1 LAKPKFILDSA
12 FLLIISKFINFVISK
27 HKTLFFSLTSNK
39 ETMMDPATIATM
51 VIAALSPLLLK
62 GTEEVAKTAFKDAYQ
77 AIKERFSRKPEKQ
90 SALEKF
96 EKNPS
101 TGAPV
106 FQSAL
111 AEHLATDTE
120 LIRLL
125 ATALEE
131 SGSVPAGS
139 LVGKIEAEKVVVA
152 NKIDTVNM

>member
-1 LAKPKFILDSA
+1 
-12 FLLIISKFINFVISK
+12 
-27 HKTLFFSLTSNK
+27 
-39 ETMMDPATIATM
+39 MDPATIATM
-51 VIAALSPLLLK
+51 VISALSPLVAK
-62 GTEEVAKTAFKDAYQ
+62 GVEEVAKTSFKDAYE
-77 AIKERFSRKPEKQ
+77 AIKERFSKKSEKQ

-101 TGAPV
+101 AGAPA

-111 AEHLATDTE
+111 AEHLATDAE

-125 ATALEE
+125 ATALEK

-152 NKIDTVNM
+152 NKIDTLNM